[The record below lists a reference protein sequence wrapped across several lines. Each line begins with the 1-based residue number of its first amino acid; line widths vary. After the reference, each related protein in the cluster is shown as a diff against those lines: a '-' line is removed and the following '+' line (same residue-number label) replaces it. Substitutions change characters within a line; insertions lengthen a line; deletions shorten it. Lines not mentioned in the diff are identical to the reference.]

1 MKLYP
6 WNKTSMKKIN
16 NELSMMDWKK
26 LRWDYENGTSCH
38 NLKDDPSM
46 KLWLNPLRFV
56 LGGTE

>member
-1 MKLYP
+1 
-6 WNKTSMKKIN
+6 MKKIN